1 MQMNANWWFIAGHL
15 STIDTEL
22 EKLSM
27 NTLSDS
33 RLLLAENI
41 FCSWDN
47 RKKVCYNFLF
57 VYFALSLFQCKWF
70 KEKLFFCSTWFLVFG
85 MSDKITVRKCS
96 TVKMRLIK
104 TDGKWSWG
112 RISWD
117 RNSTFSG
124 GQIFDHEVKF
134 VH

>member
-1 MQMNANWWFIAGHL
+1 
-15 STIDTEL
+15 
-22 EKLSM
+22 M

-57 VYFALSLFQCKWF
+57 VYFDLSLFQCKWF
-70 KEKLFFCSTWFLVFG
+70 KEKVFICSTLYLVFG
-85 MSDKITVRKCS
+85 KSDKITVRKCS

-104 TDGKWSWG
+104 ADDK
-112 RISWD
+112 
-117 RNSTFSG
+117 
-124 GQIFDHEVKF
+124 
-134 VH
+134 